1 MLRLLKR
8 HLIAC
13 AFAGLLAA
21 CGGGGSGG
29 GGSTGGGG
37 GGGTGGAPS
46 GPATVAPTQAEAAR
60 LLTQAT
66 FGPTEASIQS
76 VVSSGS
82 INSWISAQI
91 SAPTPSISHLA
102 HVDAVI
108 AAAGSAGDNEFY
120 QTWWRQAIS
129 ADDQLRQRV
138 AFALSQIFVISLNDD
153 VIDARG
159 AASYYDMLTRNA
171 LGNYRTLLKDV
182 TLHPMM
188 GRYLTYLGNQKED
201 AAGTRTPDE
210 NYAREVMQ
218 LMTIGLFELNA
229 DGTQRLNG
237 TTPIATYTSAD
248 IAGLAKVFTGI
259 SWYHPTPTN
268 STFFGGSADPNRT
281 VNPMTY
287 YPNYHS
293 TGEKAFLGTTIP
305 ASATVNVGGDIDL
318 ALDRLFNHA
327 NTAPFI
333 SQRLIQQLV
342 TSNPSPAYVSRVSAV
357 FANNGSGVRGDLA
370 AVVRAILTDAEA
382 RALSTAATSTSFG
395 KLREPLIRLA
405 NWARAFGATS
415 QTGNYLITNT
425 SANTSFSQAPLTSP
439 SVFNFWRPGFTP
451 PGTTQLGQRTLVA
464 PEFQIVDEVTVASY
478 INTMQDMI
486 QNGIGQTP
494 TGGSGRDVR
503 AAYTAEI
510 ALTDTPSSLVDRMN
524 NLLFYGQM
532 STTLRDRIIA
542 GISAVN
548 IPAATG
554 SNQTNIDTARLNRVR
569 TAVFLSMISPE
580 YLVQR

>member
-1 MLRLLKR
+1 MDITMLRLLKR
-8 HLIAC
+8 HFIAC

-21 CGGGGSGG
+21 CGGGGGSSGG
-29 GGSTGGGG
+29 SS
-37 GGGTGGAPS
+37 GGGTGGTPS
-46 GPATVAPTQAEAAR
+46 TPATVAPTQAEAAR

-66 FGPTEASIQS
+66 FGPTESSIQA
-76 VVSSGS
+76 VISSGS
-82 INSWISAQI
+82 INNWISAQI
-91 SAPTPSISHLA
+91 AMGPASISHQA
-102 HVDAVI
+102 HIDAVQ
-108 AAAGSAGDNEFY
+108 AAAGSVGSNEFY

-129 ADDQLRQRV
+129 GDDQLRQRV

-153 VIDARG
+153 VIDPRG
-159 AASYYDMLTRNA
+159 AASYYDMLTRDA

-188 GRYLTYLGNQKED
+188 GRYLTYLANQKED

-210 NYAREVMQ
+210 NYAREIMQ
-218 LMTIGLFELNA
+218 LMTIGLVELNA
-229 DGTQRLNG
+229 DGTPRLNG
-237 TTPIATYTSAD
+237 ASPIPTYTSSD

-268 STFFGGSADPNRT
+268 STFFGGSANADRNVT
-281 VNPMTY
+281 PMIF

-293 TGEKAFLGTTIP
+293 TSEKVFLGTTIP
-305 ASATVNVGGDIDL
+305 ASATVNVGGDIDI

-333 SQRLIQQLV
+333 SRRLIQQLV
-342 TSNPSPAYVSRVSAV
+342 TSNPSPAYVGRVAAV
-357 FANNGSGVRGDLA
+357 FANNGAGVRGDLA
-370 AVVRAILTDAEA
+370 AVVRTILTDAEA
-382 RALSTAATSTSFG
+382 RATATAASSVSFG

-415 QTGNYLITNT
+415 QTGNYLITST
-425 SANTSFSQAPLTSP
+425 SANTSFSQSPLSSP

-451 PGTTQLGQRTLVA
+451 PGTTQLGQRSLVA
-464 PEFQIVDEVTVASY
+464 PEFQVVDEVTVASY
-478 INTMQDMI
+478 VNTMQDI
-486 QNGIGQTP
+486 VQNGVGQTP

-503 AAYTAEI
+503 SSYTAEI
-510 ALTDTPSSLVDRMN
+510 ALTDTPGTLVDRMN
-524 NLLFYGQM
+524 SLLFYGQM
-532 STTLRDRIIA
+532 SATLRDRIIA
-542 GISAVN
+542 GVTAVT
-548 IPAATG
+548 IPTANG
-554 SNQTNIDTARLNRVR
+554 SNQAAIDTAKLNRAR

>member
-8 HLIAC
+8 QFIAC
-13 AFAGLLAA
+13 AFGLLAA
-21 CGGGGSGG
+21 CGGGGNGG
-29 GGSTGGGG
+29 GGSVGG
-37 GGGTGGAPS
+37 GGGTGGPT
-46 GPATVAPTQAEAAR
+46 GPAGPPPSQAEAAR

-66 FGPTEASIQS
+66 FGPSESTIQS
-76 VVSSGS
+76 VVSAGS
-82 INSWISAQI
+82 VDRWISNQI
-91 SAPTPSISHLA
+91 SAPLANTSHLA

-108 AAAGSAGDNEFY
+108 AAAGNAGDNEFY

-129 ADDQLRQRV
+129 GNDQLRQRV

-218 LMTIGLFELNA
+218 LMTIGLVELNA
-229 DGTQRLNG
+229 DGTPRLNG
-237 TTPIATYTSAD
+237 TETIPTYTSAD

-259 SWYHPTPTN
+259 SWYHPNPTN

-281 VNPMTY
+281 VNPMIF

-293 TGEKAFLGTTIP
+293 TSEKVFLGTTIP
-305 ASATVNVGGDIDL
+305 ANATANVGGDIDT

-342 TSNPSPAYVSRVSAV
+342 TSNPSPAYVGRVAGV
-357 FANNGSGVRGDLA
+357 FVNNGSGVRGDLA

-382 RALSTAATSTSFG
+382 RDLNGAATSASFG
-395 KLREPLIRLA
+395 KLREPVIRLA
-405 NWARAFGATS
+405 NWARAFSAAS

-425 SANTSFSQAPLTSP
+425 SSNTSFNQAPLTSP

-478 INTMQDMI
+478 INTMQDI
-486 QNGIGQTP
+486 IANGIGQTP

-503 AAYTAEI
+503 APYTAEI
-510 ALTDTPSSLVDRMN
+510 ALTDTPSSLVDRVN

-532 STTLRDRIIA
+532 SATLRDRVIA
-542 GISAVN
+542 GVSAVN

-554 SNQTNIDTARLNRVR
+554 SNQANIDTARLNRAR
-569 TAVFLSMISPE
+569 TAIFLSMISPE